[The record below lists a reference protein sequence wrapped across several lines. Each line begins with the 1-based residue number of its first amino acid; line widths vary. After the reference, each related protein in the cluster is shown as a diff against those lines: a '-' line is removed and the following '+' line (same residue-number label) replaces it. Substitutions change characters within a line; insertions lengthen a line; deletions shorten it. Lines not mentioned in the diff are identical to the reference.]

1 MKPITFENLRRL
13 MGGGRKKKDRAESS
27 FKRSDS
33 FRRISIKR
41 NYLDRG
47 GKSKHLQHSTQA
59 SKVVVNQP
67 ESNSAKQP
75 LLLNSAVLDDG
86 PESLVI
92 GYNQWIRGMKAENC
106 PAVENFSGSNIS
118 NNKVY
123 NRVISSQD
131 GRPPTPP
138 PRKKN
143 SVCTDSSVEILR
155 FERSPIFT
163 RRRFRPSP
171 PPSSLVLDP
180 KGEECGGS
188 RTDSALSVSLGR
200 IWMDAPLAMAP
211 RSLELPRLPSPSCSG
226 SVDVSAN
233 SRRAHHSLDSALKE
247 RREDHMHCSR
257 RFHNYPAR
265 PMSPT
270 PFLVPNTSLIS
281 RTLSSSTQTNS
292 TSKTLSSRDSADRIC
307 SSKDSG
313 FSFSISIPK
322 LTDFTSSAAGVGGG
336 GGGFFRKKKT
346 VKPKPS
352 VSRDGYF
359 KRTSGAAKATEVRG
373 GSVRRSSSR
382 KKKSGGRS
390 SGRNRKKAHGGTARS
405 DIYQVV
411 VSRPPRSLKSLK
423 LDPMIFVPPEKRKP
437 TASMKKPRQHRR
449 YEVQE
454 IRDYCSPRDTTVMSV
469 NFYEDA
475 DEDEGLYECISGDF
489 NERVE
494 LEPQLNLDD
503 RFTEEELAVALP
515 PDSDSET
522 ENETYVPL
530 GVSPVPRRRPV
541 RRKKSARKNVKYL
554 AKPSIYR
561 APSTLRRSRKLTKKT
576 SCKYEYLLH
585 VQKGHFS
592 VCVCFGFEP
601 CIYNLHT
608 NKVIGP

>member
-41 NYLDRG
+41 NYLERG
-47 GKSKHLQHSTQA
+47 NKSKHLQA
-59 SKVVVNQP
+59 SKAAAAPP
-67 ESNSAKQP
+67 ESNSTKQP
-75 LLLNSAVLDDG
+75 LVVNSAVLDDG

-92 GYNQWIRGMKAENC
+92 GYNQWIRGMKAEN
-106 PAVENFSGSNIS
+106 VSGDTGSSGSN
-118 NNKVY
+118 NKSGG
-123 NRVISSQD
+123 RTSSSQD

-143 SVCTDSSVEILR
+143 SVCNDSSSVEILR

-171 PPSSLVLDP
+171 PPSSLMLDP
-180 KGEECGGS
+180 KGDECGGSS

-226 SVDVSAN
+226 SADVGPN
-233 SRRAHHSLDSALKE
+233 GRRAHHSLDSALKE
-247 RREDHMHCSR
+247 RREDNMLCSR

-270 PFLVPNTSLIS
+270 PFILPNTSLIS

-292 TSKTLSSRDSADRIC
+292 TSKTMSSRESVDPMF

-322 LTDFTSSAAGVGGG
+322 LTDFTSSASGAGG

-359 KRTSGAAKATEVRG
+359 KRTSGAAKATEARR

-382 KKKSGGRS
+382 KKKNGGRS
-390 SGRNRKKAHGGTARS
+390 SGRNRKKAQGGTARS
-405 DIYQVV
+405 DMYQVV
-411 VSRPPRSLKSLK
+411 ISRPPRSLKSLK

-437 TASMKKPRQHRR
+437 TTSMRKQQHRK

-454 IRDYCSPRDTTVMSV
+454 IRDYCSPRDTTVVLPM
-469 NFYEDA
+469 NNYEED

-489 NERVE
+489 NDRVE
-494 LEPQLNLDD
+494 VQPTLDLDD
-503 RFTEEELAVALP
+503 RFTEEELAIALP

-554 AKPSIYR
+554 AKPSIHR
-561 APSTLRRSRKLTKKT
+561 APSTLRRSRKLTKKS
-576 SCKYEYLLH
+576 SCEYLIYFVSLMFLR
-585 VQKGHFS
+585 GGRTEIMYAT
-592 VCVCFGFEP
+592 FG
-601 CIYNLHT
+601 
-608 NKVIGP
+608 

>member
-47 GKSKHLQHSTQA
+47 GKGKHHQQ
-59 SKVVVNQP
+59 SKVVVTP
-67 ESNSAKQP
+67 SESNSTKQP
-75 LLLNSAVLDDG
+75 LVVNSAVLDDG

-92 GYNQWIRGMKAENC
+92 GYNQWIRGMKAENG
-106 PAVENFSGSNIS
+106 SGDSSTSNS
-118 NNKVY
+118 KSCG
-123 NRVISSQD
+123 RTLSSQD

-143 SVCTDSSVEILR
+143 SVCTDSSSVEILR

-180 KGEECGGS
+180 KGEDGGGSS

-226 SVDVSAN
+226 SADVGPN
-233 SRRAHHSLDSALKE
+233 GRRAHHSLDSALKE
-247 RREDHMHCSR
+247 RRDDHMLCNR
-257 RFHNYPAR
+257 RFHNYPTR

-270 PFLVPNTSLIS
+270 PFIVPNTSLIS

-292 TSKTLSSRDSADRIC
+292 TSKTMSSRESVDPIF

-322 LTDFTSSAAGVGGG
+322 LTDFTTSVAGGGGG

-346 VKPKPS
+346 AKPKPS

-359 KRTSGAAKATEVRG
+359 KRTSGAAKATEAKR

-382 KKKSGGRS
+382 KKKGGGRS
-390 SGRNRKKAHGGTARS
+390 SGRNRKKSQGGTARS
-405 DIYQVV
+405 EMYQVV
-411 VSRPPRSLKSLK
+411 ISRPPRSLKSLK

-437 TASMKKPRQHRR
+437 IASMKKLQHRK
-449 YEVQE
+449 YEVKE
-454 IRDYCSPRDTTVMSV
+454 IRDYCSPRDTAFVPSF
-469 NFYEDA
+469 NNYEEDE
-475 DEDEGLYECISGDF
+475 EDEGLYECISGDF

-494 LEPQLNLDD
+494 VQPTLDLDD
-503 RFTEEELAVALP
+503 RFTEEELAIALP

-541 RRKKSARKNVKYL
+541 RRKKSTRKSVKYL
-554 AKPSIYR
+554 AKPSIHR

-576 SCKYEYLLH
+576 SCEY
-585 VQKGHFS
+585 
-592 VCVCFGFEP
+592 
-601 CIYNLHT
+601 
-608 NKVIGP
+608 

>member
-1 MKPITFENLRRL
+1 MKPITFENIRRL

-47 GKSKHLQHSTQA
+47 GKTKHLQQATQA
-59 SKVVVNQP
+59 SKIVVNQP
-67 ESNSAKQP
+67 ESNSTKQP
-75 LLLNSAVLDDG
+75 LVVNSTVLDDG

-106 PAVENFSGSNIS
+106 PAIETCSNSNSSKACNRMIS
-118 NNKVY
+118 P
-123 NRVISSQD
+123 QD

-143 SVCTDSSVEILR
+143 SVCTDSSSVEILR

-180 KGEECGGS
+180 KGEDYGGS
-188 RTDSALSVSLGR
+188 RADSALSVSLGR

-211 RSLELPRLPSPSCSG
+211 RSLELPRLPYPSCSG
-226 SVDVSAN
+226 GVDVSGN
-233 SRRAHHSLDSALKE
+233 GRRAHHSLDSALKE
-247 RREDHMHCSR
+247 RREDHMLCSR
-257 RFHNYPAR
+257 RFHNFPAR

-270 PFLVPNTSLIS
+270 AFIVPNTSLIS

-292 TSKTLSSRDSADRIC
+292 TSKTLSSRDSADPIC

-322 LTDFTSSAAGVGGG
+322 LTDFSSPTVGVGNG

-359 KRTSGAAKATEVRG
+359 KRTSGAAKASETRR

-382 KKKSGGRS
+382 KKKPGGRS
-390 SGRNRKKAHGGTARS
+390 SGRNRKKYHGGTTRS
-405 DIYQVV
+405 DMYQVV

-423 LDPMIFVPPEKRKP
+423 LDPMIFVPPEKRKS
-437 TASMKKPRQHRR
+437 TASLKKPQQHRR

-454 IRDYCSPRDTTVMSV
+454 IRDYCSPRDSTVAPV
-469 NFYEDA
+469 NFYEDE

-489 NERVE
+489 NEREEVE
-494 LEPQLNLDD
+494 PKLNLDD
-503 RFTEEELAVALP
+503 RFTEEELAIALP
-515 PDSDSET
+515 PDSDNET
-522 ENETYVPL
+522 ESETYVPL

-541 RRKKSARKNVKYL
+541 RRKKSTRKNIKYL
-554 AKPSIYR
+554 AKPSIHR
-561 APSTLRRSRKLTKKT
+561 APSTLRRSRKLARKT
-576 SCKYEYLLH
+576 SCEYIIDLLF
-585 VQKGHFS
+585 VS
-592 VCVCFGFEP
+592 LCVLSTSTTFI
-601 CIYNLHT
+601 IYPLT
-608 NKVIGP
+608 EAY

>member
-41 NYLDRG
+41 NYLERG
-47 GKSKHLQHSTQA
+47 GKSKHLQQATQA
-59 SKVVVNQP
+59 SKMVVNQP

-75 LLLNSAVLDDG
+75 LVVSSAVLDDG

-106 PAVENFSGSNIS
+106 PAVETCGSS
-118 NNKVY
+118 NNKSC

-143 SVCTDSSVEILR
+143 SVSTDSSSVEILR
-155 FERSPIFT
+155 FERSPVFT

-188 RTDSALSVSLGR
+188 RADSALSVSLGR
-200 IWMDAPLAMAP
+200 IWMDAPLVMAP

-226 SVDVSAN
+226 GVDVSGN
-233 SRRAHHSLDSALKE
+233 GRRAHHSLDSALKE
-247 RREDHMHCSR
+247 RREDHMLRSR
-257 RFHNYPAR
+257 RFHNYPTR

-270 PFLVPNTSLIS
+270 PFIVPNTSLIS

-292 TSKTLSSRDSADRIC
+292 TSKTLSSRGSADPIC

-322 LTDFTSSAAGVGGG
+322 LTDFTSSTSGVAGG

-359 KRTSGAAKATEVRG
+359 KRTSGAAKVTETRR

-382 KKKSGGRS
+382 KKKSGGR
-390 SGRNRKKAHGGTARS
+390 NRKKSHGGTARS
-405 DIYQVV
+405 DMYQVV

-437 TASMKKPRQHRR
+437 VTSMRKPQQHRR

-454 IRDYCSPRDTTVMSV
+454 IRDYCSPRDTTVASV
-469 NFYEDA
+469 NFYDDE

-494 LEPQLNLDD
+494 VEQKLNLDD
-503 RFTEEELAVALP
+503 RFTEEELAIALP

-554 AKPSIYR
+554 ARPSIHR

-576 SCKYEYLLH
+576 SCEYLLH
-585 VQKGHFS
+585 ELVYM
-592 VCVCFGFEP
+592 CVYFRFEP
-601 CIYNLHT
+601 RT
-608 NKVIGP
+608 